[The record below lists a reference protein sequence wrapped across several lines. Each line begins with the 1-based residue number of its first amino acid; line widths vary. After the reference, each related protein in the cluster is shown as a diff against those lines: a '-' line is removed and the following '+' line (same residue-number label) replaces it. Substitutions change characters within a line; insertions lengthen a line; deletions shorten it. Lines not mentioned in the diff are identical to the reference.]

1 MTATISGWAPDP
13 HDADAPEDDDV
24 CEGCGIETEDLW
36 ECDLTH
42 DEASELKLRPMP
54 GTNWLCLS
62 CMAHVE
68 RMREDGE

>member
-1 MTATISGWAPDP
+1 MTTTISGWAPDP

-24 CEGCGIETEDLW
+24 CEGCGVETEDLW
-36 ECDLTH
+36 ERDLTH

>member
-1 MTATISGWAPDP
+1 MVFA
-13 HDADAPEDDDV
+13 EDDDI

-62 CMAHVE
+62 CLSHVE